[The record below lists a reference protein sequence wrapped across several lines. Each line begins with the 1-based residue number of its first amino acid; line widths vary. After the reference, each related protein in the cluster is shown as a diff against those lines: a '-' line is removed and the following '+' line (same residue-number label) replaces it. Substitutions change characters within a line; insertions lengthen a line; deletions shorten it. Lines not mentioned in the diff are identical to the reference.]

1 MATKR
6 NASVL
11 GDYNGRVGTVVL
23 SNWLSIDTMRARP
36 IKRTN
41 KKPSEKLIQ
50 QNDVFSKVMD
60 FLRSAADVI
69 SIGFQKP
76 RKAKMTAL
84 NAATS
89 FHMLNAI
96 VGDPADPYIDLA
108 KVKFSCPIRAT
119 QPVWNPVLLAEA
131 GRKITLKWELNPFP
145 NKSTQLDDKVF
156 VLFYDKQK
164 DWFLTSTGYVNRNAL
179 SYSCTLMKDAGDEI
193 HCYMFMASADGKL
206 VSETEY
212 LGMVNIT
219 G

>member
-23 SNWLSIDTMRARP
+23 SNWLSIDTMKARP

-41 KKPSEKLIQ
+41 KKPSEKLVQ
-50 QNDVFSKVMD
+50 QNDVFSKVTD

-69 SIGFQKP
+69 YIGFQQP

-89 FHMLNAI
+89 FHMLNAV

-108 KVKFSCPIRAT
+108 KVKFSCPIRST
-119 QPVWNPVLLAEA
+119 QSVWNPVLSAEP
-131 GRKITLKWELNPFP
+131 GRKITVKWELNPFP
-145 NKSTQLDDKVF
+145 NKNTQLDDKVF
-156 VLFYDKQK
+156 LLFYDKK
-164 DWFLTSTGYVNRNAL
+164 ENCFLTSEGDVKRNAMG
-179 SYSCTLMKDAGDEI
+179 YSCTLMPGTGNEI
-193 HCYMFMASADGKL
+193 YCYMFMASADGKL

-212 LGMVNIT
+212 LGVVTVIV
-219 G
+219 